1 VALDH
6 KSLSL
11 IIPAYNEEAYIGSCL
26 DSVLQN
32 ACGRFHEIIVVDNAS
47 SDRTCEIARAR
58 RGVRVVREMQKGVCF
73 ARQRGLEEATGEI
86 LAFIDADTR
95 LPADWTL
102 IAERTFQNRPNLVC
116 LSGPYR
122 YYDGPKATRRVLNWF
137 SRFAV
142 PMGHWLFGY
151 MLVGGN
157 FIATKRAIKEAGG
170 FDTTINFFGD
180 DLDLGRRLHRVGQMA
195 YRSDFFVWSSGRRFY
210 AEGLFKASLLYLVNS
225 LCVVFFRKP
234 FSTSHRDVR
243 ASFPDDAETNE

>member
-1 VALDH
+1 
-6 KSLSL
+6 
-11 IIPAYNEEAYIGSCL
+11 
-26 DSVLQN
+26 
-32 ACGRFHEIIVVDNAS
+32 
-47 SDRTCEIARAR
+47 
-58 RGVRVVREMQKGVCF
+58 
-73 ARQRGLEEATGEI
+73 
-86 LAFIDADTR
+86 
-95 LPADWTL
+95 
-102 IAERTFQNRPNLVC
+102 

-151 MLVGGN
+151 MVVGGN

-180 DLDLGRRLHRVGQMA
+180 DSDLGRRLHRVGQMA

-210 AEGLFKASLLYLVNS
+210 AEGLLQTSLLYLMNS
-225 LCVVFFRKP
+225 LWVVFFRKP

-243 ASFPDDAETNE
+243 ASFPGDAETNE